1 MCMNQ
6 LSKLYHEVHL
16 KTAHTSVN
24 CWTKCKK
31 KRKEKKILSSTGES
45 CRNDIKLQTKVT
57 PNE

>member
-31 KRKEKKILSSTGES
+31 KKKRKEKTLINM
-45 CRNDIKLQTKVT
+45 RILQT
-57 PNE
+57 